1 MSFLSCMSTKTVPL
15 VAPSTEALHENCVAV
30 FNCRL
35 AKETGR
41 PWVSDVTLLPQGN
54 IALLDKWN
62 EKIKILDNQFY
73 CKRSFSFKD
82 ADAFSV
88 VSDDV
93 IAIMASNTILLYSI
107 SGKTLSDV
115 TIKET
120 KFGGK
125 GLALIPHDEYL
136 VFLCE
141 NREVYSS
148 IYIKLYTHSGGGL
161 HCYKSVEIDLK
172 SELSTYFA
180 ISDKTTRVFLGNMD
194 RQSVMCFSL
203 QGSLLWERALSSWPR
218 GMVFVDRKLLVATF
232 FDHKIHCLSLK
243 GEYLGVLFD
252 SSCGIR
258 YPLALCYHKPTQ
270 HLLVQCDHFG
280 DFKVFDITSL
290 DSLIKG

>member
-15 VAPSTEALHENCVAV
+15 VVSSTEALHENCVAV

-41 PWVSDVTLLPQGN
+41 PWVSDVTFLPQGN

-136 VFLCE
+136 VFLSE
-141 NREVYSS
+141 NREVYRRQSK
-148 IYIKLYTHSGGGL
+148 IKRDSVLVPFSGFNSGYTKMCHF
-161 HCYKSVEIDLK
+161 HKIQE
-172 SELSTYFA
+172 
-180 ISDKTTRVFLGNMD
+180 VFL
-194 RQSVMCFSL
+194 
-203 QGSLLWERALSSWPR
+203 E
-218 GMVFVDRKLLVATF
+218 
-232 FDHKIHCLSLK
+232 
-243 GEYLGVLFD
+243 
-252 SSCGIR
+252 
-258 YPLALCYHKPTQ
+258 
-270 HLLVQCDHFG
+270 
-280 DFKVFDITSL
+280 
-290 DSLIKG
+290 